1 MHPETEAFMDRIPQL
16 HRIQLFILMSRDLL
30 NEVERQYRVSYID
43 RIPLILL
50 ACTCICTPSGLQHV
64 FNISCIYLITFAS

>member
-30 NEVERQYRVSYID
+30 KEVERHESV
-43 RIPLILL
+43 L
-50 ACTCICTPSGLQHV
+50 
-64 FNISCIYLITFAS
+64 